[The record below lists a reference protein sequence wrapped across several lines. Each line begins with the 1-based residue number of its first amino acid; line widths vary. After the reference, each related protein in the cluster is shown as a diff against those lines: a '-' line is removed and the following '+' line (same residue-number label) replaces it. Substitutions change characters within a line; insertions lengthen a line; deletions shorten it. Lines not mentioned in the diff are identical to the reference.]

1 MRRTRSRNN
10 KRITGH
16 QKNLN
21 KKATAIVGERGK
33 TDEAEPK
40 PGAANPQAVNLSR
53 LQSPGTDKKDYK
65 RRDGKKNGKVKG
77 NSAASLRPEVN

>member
-1 MRRTRSRNN
+1 MSRTRSRNN

-40 PGAANPQAVNLSR
+40 PGAANPQAVNL
-53 LQSPGTDKKDYK
+53 KKS
-65 RRDGKKNGKVKG
+65 GKVKG